1 MKYIYLTLAA
11 LTLGGC
17 VSQPGGMRPAD
28 YVARDFPNLGTGYGS
43 NPGYSTSNGVI
54 VWECTDAE

>member
-17 VSQPGGMRPAD
+17 AQPGGMRPAD
-28 YVARDFPNLGTGYGS
+28 YVNRDFPDMGTGYGT
-43 NPGYSTSNGVI
+43 NPGYSISNGVT